1 MKIAIN
7 AATNVKLLKATANKQ
22 TLTLNAL
29 FEFDVPQDV
38 MNNASRII
46 TQWLNRVRKVL
57 RVHGSTKDYP
67 LLTQD
72 DVTQWKKDG
81 AHRQHPQYST
91 ESVILPLAKL
101 NPKLDP
107 VLDVIMPC
115 KVDIES
121 ASAVLNRVKWGDQ
134 QWKNVADR
142 VRKEF
147 KPLVVAHLLQVSGKM
162 EDSSI

>member
-1 MKIAIN
+1 MKININ
-7 AATNVKLLKATANKQ
+7 KASNVKLLKATANKQ

-29 FEFDVPQDV
+29 FEFDVPQEV
-38 MNNASRII
+38 MNNASRIV
-46 TQWLNRVRKVL
+46 TQWLNRVRRVL

-67 LLTQD
+67 LLTHD
-72 DVTQWKKDG
+72 DVMHQKKTNP
-81 AHRQHPQYST
+81 HRRHPQHCT
-91 ESVILPLAKL
+91 DSVILPINKV

-107 VLDVIMPC
+107 VLDVIIPY

-121 ASAVLNRVKWGDQ
+121 ASAVFNRVRWGDQ
-134 QWKNVADR
+134 QWKNVASR
-142 VRKEF
+142 VRNEF